1 MNIHASNNGD
11 PKYMQQK
18 LRQLKEKIDN
28 STIIFG
34 DLNTFLSIMD
44 RTTRKMLN

>member
-28 STIIFG
+28 STIIFV

-44 RTTRKMLN
+44 RTRKMLN